1 MLIIDAHQD
10 IAYNA
15 LVFGRDYRHSALHHR
30 QQEEGRGTPPAI
42 VGLPESLLGHV
53 GIVFAS
59 LFVQPAS
66 AHRPPQEHLP
76 IYADARGA
84 YRHALR
90 QMDYYQRLSDEDK
103 RIRILRQRSDLQ
115 AVLATWADDKTL
127 VERQQGLLISM
138 EGADPILEP
147 RQLEEW
153 VARGVRCVGLAWRT
167 TRYAGGAG
175 DDQAL
180 TPLGMELLEQM
191 ASYHLLLDV
200 SHLSHRA
207 TEQALDRYA
216 GQVIASHSNPRAFC
230 DSDRHLPDR
239 SIRKLAERGGVM
251 GIALYNGWL
260 SRQWGVG
267 SPKAHAPLNL
277 VVQAVDYVCQLTGSA
292 EHVALGSD
300 ADGGFGANC
309 IPEGLDTSMDWLKIS
324 QALAERGY
332 SPQDIQRVMGGNWL
346 RMLEACLV

>member
-1 MLIIDAHQD
+1 MLIVDAHQD

-15 LVFGRDYRHSALHHR
+15 LVFGRDYRQSALYHR

-59 LFVQPAS
+59 LFVQPAT

-76 IYADARGA
+76 VYAEPRGA

-90 QMDYYQRLSDEDK
+90 QMDYYQRLTDEDK
-103 RIRILRQRSDLQ
+103 RLRILHSRADLD
-115 AVLATWADDKTL
+115 AVRATWADDKSIG
-127 VERQQGLLISM
+127 ERQQGLLISM
-138 EGADPILEP
+138 EGADAILEP

-153 VARGVRCVGLAWRT
+153 VGRGLRSVGLAWRT
-167 TRYAGGAG
+167 TRYAGGSG
-175 DDQAL
+175 DDIAL
-180 TPLGMELLEQM
+180 TPLGLELLEQM
-191 ASYHLLLDV
+191 AAYHLLLDV

-207 TEQALDRYA
+207 TEQALDKYM

-230 DSDRHLPDR
+230 DSDRHLSER
-239 SIRKLAERGGVM
+239 NIRKLAERDGVM

-267 SPKAHAPLNL
+267 SSKSLAPLEL
-277 VVQAVDYVCQLTGSA
+277 VVQAMDYVCQLTGSA
-292 EHVALGSD
+292 QHVALGTD

-324 QALAERGY
+324 QALTERGY
-332 SPQDIQRVMGGNWL
+332 SAEDVTSIMGGNWL
-346 RMLEACLV
+346 RMLETCLL